1 METSLRKDFFRE
13 ETLQG
18 SSTMQCQF
26 CDQTFRHSGGLKIH
40 VRSVHEK
47 IKDYHCKLCDKSYTQ
62 SHSLKNHIKIVH
74 EGVKADRIHKCV
86 SCDKSYTQAH
96 NLKRHIRLVHEGQSY
111 KCDYCEKAYSTSQV
125 LKRHIKTVHGSSNDQ
140 MIAPNPGFST
150 YGGGGSSS
158 ENNTFKSHFMSSTS
172 SDLESRTGSGEEIPV
187 SSRLV
192 KQTMAFP
199 GVEPE
204 SRIGGGEEM
213 PVSRLVKQTM
223 AFPGVVPESRT
234 GGGEEMPVSRLVKQT
249 MAFPGVVPGAVPS
262 TVNHPT
268 GLLIE
273 APRNLSLLAGGNPGV
288 IGAPLDKLANSN
300 LKLCQVD
307 QDSNGSSKV
316 MELVYKKTFNDSN
329 VNL

>member
-111 KCDYCEKAYSTSQV
+111 K
-125 LKRHIKTVHGSSNDQ
+125 
-140 MIAPNPGFST
+140 
-150 YGGGGSSS
+150 
-158 ENNTFKSHFMSSTS
+158 
-172 SDLESRTGSGEEIPV
+172 SRTLDSARTSPHSYLCRGLDAGS
-187 SSRLV
+187 
-192 KQTMAFP
+192 
-199 GVEPE
+199 
-204 SRIGGGEEM
+204 
-213 PVSRLVKQTM
+213 
-223 AFPGVVPESRT
+223 
-234 GGGEEMPVSRLVKQT
+234 
-249 MAFPGVVPGAVPS
+249 
-262 TVNHPT
+262 
-268 GLLIE
+268 
-273 APRNLSLLAGGNPGV
+273 
-288 IGAPLDKLANSN
+288 
-300 LKLCQVD
+300 
-307 QDSNGSSKV
+307 
-316 MELVYKKTFNDSN
+316 
-329 VNL
+329 

>member
-199 GVEPE
+199 GV
-204 SRIGGGEEM
+204 
-213 PVSRLVKQTM
+213 
-223 AFPGVVPESRT
+223 VPESRT

>member
-199 GVEPE
+199 GVVPE
-204 SRIGGGEEM
+204 SRI
-213 PVSRLVKQTM
+213 
-223 AFPGVVPESRT
+223 

>member
-199 GVEPE
+199 GVVPE
-204 SRIGGGEEM
+204 SRI
-213 PVSRLVKQTM
+213 
-223 AFPGVVPESRT
+223 

-300 LKLCQVD
+300 QKLCQVD